1 MEIIQVL
8 TNDNSLLRE
17 EKSIKGLSLQRVAS
31 ATTKEPIQLC
41 QKKIFSAAREF
52 KFALNVTLEKNIGFL
67 REMSYNFSNLSR
79 PNWSGFI
86 QVYSKGTFQK

>member
-8 TNDNSLLRE
+8 TNDNNLLRE
-17 EKSIKGLSLQRVAS
+17 EKSIEGLSLQRVAS

-41 QKKIFSAAREF
+41 QKKIFSAVREF
-52 KFALNVTLEKNIGFL
+52 KFALNLTLQKNIGFL
-67 REMSYNFSNLSR
+67 WEMPYTFSNLTR

-86 QVYSKGTFQK
+86 

>member
-41 QKKIFSAAREF
+41 QKKYSALLEN
-52 KFALNVTLEKNIGFL
+52 LNLL
-67 REMSYNFSNLSR
+67 
-79 PNWSGFI
+79 
-86 QVYSKGTFQK
+86 